1 MWLSAM
7 AQAGYSAANAVL
19 DDLAERRRVDGLPGT
34 SLAWGFWEQRSGL
47 TGDLDAADLSRM
59 TRAGLLPIPTGRGLA
74 MLDAAV
80 ASGEALLVP
89 VLLRPSGDVPPL
101 LSRLVRVTR
110 PAAADARAAGADSLA
125 DRLDALSP
133 AEQEKTLL
141 RLVAGHVATVLGH
154 AAADAV
160 EAERGFLDLG
170 MSSVTAVELRNRLN
184 ADTGLRLPTTLIFDH
199 PTPIGLARQLRAQLR
214 PGSGEPVFTELAD
227 LESAVGR
234 AELDAA

>member
-1 MWLSAM
+1 
-7 AQAGYSAANAVL
+7 
-19 DDLAERRRVDGLPGT
+19 
-34 SLAWGFWEQRSGL
+34 
-47 TGDLDAADLSRM
+47 M

-214 PGSGEPVFTELAD
+214 PGSGEPVFTELAG

-234 AELDAA
+234 AELDAAGRAQLVARLKALQWKLDGLNTPEADDDLDVSTDDEMFDLIDRELGRA